1 MKDKPQSQRQTL
13 GPGAVWLQFATY
25 PQLPFFRAG
34 SLLRRSGPVPGILAA
49 PRPGAIVDKSERP
62 FRCSCSG
69 TPKHPDQSPIFTQA
83 NNLKTCNLKR
93 KSVTYVLT
101 APDSC
106 LLSSVFCIPLLNSCN
121 S

>member
-62 FRCSCSG
+62 FRCSF
-69 TPKHPDQSPIFTQA
+69 PVPPNTQI
-83 NNLKTCNLKR
+83 NR
-93 KSVTYVLT
+93 RF
-101 APDSC
+101 
-106 LLSSVFCIPLLNSCN
+106 LLRPTT
-121 S
+121 